1 MLEKWVRSLKARTW
15 RRFFRAWAKA
25 GQRGKKHAGFVAFG
39 IPTVARNEW
48 KTGWIKTRIGGWIH
62 KLLCKLLCLE
72 KGPKILEGR
81 NHSNLPN
88 EHPASY
94 HMQIT
99 GCRNLK
105 QDEPRRGRLQFQSS
119 ASASASASCY
129 VFPLPNI
136 PQYCFNK
143 MWPWGNFTVLGLEI
157 EYVHLADLIS
167 LSLISSASF
176 QTMKIISGS
185 CSEQCTRCAIE
196 YLVNPRIPLVI
207 ADQLHG
213 ITFMC
218 FPCLLWLE

>member
-1 MLEKWVRSLKARTW
+1 MQTSLPWKRPKNLRGSKSLESTK
-15 RRFFRAWAKA
+15 RASS
-25 GQRGKKHAGFVAFG
+25 
-39 IPTVARNEW
+39 I
-48 KTGWIKTRIGGWIH
+48 I
-62 KLLCKLLCLE
+62 
-72 KGPKILEGR
+72 
-81 NHSNLPN
+81 
-88 EHPASY
+88 SY
-94 HMQIT
+94 ANYWLQKSI
-99 GCRNLK
+99 K